1 MGGTGAAETAALSYA
16 VELGQK
22 FLTKGDALFLQ
33 RILTGDVPNPDWKKL
48 NRPATF
54 KKKYKARSFKIQ
66 DVLANLL
73 ETFTSSLG
81 EAKSKEKE
89 AKDMFD
95 KLMKSKGDEKSSA
108 QDALGKMTKEN
119 GAKGLS
125 KSEREERERG

>member
-1 MGGTGAAETAALSYA
+1 MA
-16 VELGQK
+16 
-22 FLTKGDALFLQ
+22 KGDAMFLQ

-73 ETFTSSLG
+73 ETFTSNLT
-81 EAKSKEKE
+81 EAKSKEMG

-95 KLMKSKGDEKSSA
+95 KLMKSKGDEKGSA
-108 QDALGKMTKEN
+108 QDALQKMTKET
-119 GAKGLS
+119 GARALS
-125 KSEREERERG
+125 RSEADDELKALTEQVKNDNKYID